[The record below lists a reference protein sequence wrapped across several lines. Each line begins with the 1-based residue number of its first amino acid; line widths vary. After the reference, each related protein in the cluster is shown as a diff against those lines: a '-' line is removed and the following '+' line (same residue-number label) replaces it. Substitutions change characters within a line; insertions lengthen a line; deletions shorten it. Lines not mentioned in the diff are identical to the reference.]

1 MATNKNRSI
10 FKKLF
15 LNQNFFILKILI
27 VFFLF
32 IVSSFVIFIDTYKG
46 DVKLKIND
54 VLTRDIIA
62 EDEIQYVDEDASSRN
77 EEIIKMT
84 TPTYFY
90 FDNKITEK
98 RISLLK
104 TILINI
110 ASEITYE
117 EIKKYAEENDFSLT
131 INEYKLLNTILNQ
144 SSKDMDRI
152 VAFVSDLYKRG
163 VSKIDQIQLSG
174 YEVSGIIL
182 ASSVNF
188 EMVESFYSIN
198 EFSLFTINVN
208 DIRSI
213 VNVSLSKYSDFD
225 KKVFENFLI
234 NFFIPN
240 IIIDKEKTE
249 TILKNKLKS
258 ERNVYRKMLK
268 GQIVARKG
276 DLIDKDNIS
285 KIVAV
290 LNYKHNKINYQTIIS
305 FLLINFLLIVFTF
318 FFIRVYD
325 VTFFFDVRNLIFI
338 SAVYFLYIIYL
349 SLPFNFDKTSY
360 YLGIMVPISTISVT
374 FIFLYSKITS
384 ISITIVFSII
394 FYLLSGYNSSSF
406 LFILLS
412 GLCSIFTIKPEIR
425 RRVELLVAGFY
436 IAIINCIIGFSIAY
450 YDGLSFADVL
460 NFTLYAG
467 INGIVSGFFSV
478 GLIAFGEFILNI
490 PTVFRLQELTDTSS
504 PLLKKLFDT
513 AIGTY
518 NHSINVANLAEVAAN
533 EIKANG
539 LLAKVGGLYHDIGK
553 AKNAEHFIEN
563 QGKNNVHDEMN
574 PFVSVNIIRSHVK
587 VGVEE
592 AISAKLPKKV
602 IDIVS
607 QHHGKSVIKYFYNRA
622 LEERKEGNVVSIE
635 DFQYKSENPAFPE
648 SAVVMLADQIEA
660 ISRVLSDYSVESF
673 TSLVNA
679 VVDEKFKDG
688 ILDDSGLTFNDI
700 TNIKRVFIRTLTGMY
715 HSRIEYPEINKENN
729 EVIKK

>member
-374 FIFLYSKITS
+374 FIFLYSKIYQ
-384 ISITIVFSII
+384 F
-394 FYLLSGYNSSSF
+394 LL
-406 LFILLS
+406 
-412 GLCSIFTIKPEIR
+412 
-425 RRVELLVAGFY
+425 
-436 IAIINCIIGFSIAY
+436 
-450 YDGLSFADVL
+450 
-460 NFTLYAG
+460 
-467 INGIVSGFFSV
+467 FF
-478 GLIAFGEFILNI
+478 
-490 PTVFRLQELTDTSS
+490 Q
-504 PLLKKLFDT
+504 
-513 AIGTY
+513 
-518 NHSINVANLAEVAAN
+518 
-533 EIKANG
+533 
-539 LLAKVGGLYHDIGK
+539 
-553 AKNAEHFIEN
+553 
-563 QGKNNVHDEMN
+563 
-574 PFVSVNIIRSHVK
+574 
-587 VGVEE
+587 
-592 AISAKLPKKV
+592 
-602 IDIVS
+602 
-607 QHHGKSVIKYFYNRA
+607 
-622 LEERKEGNVVSIE
+622 
-635 DFQYKSENPAFPE
+635 
-648 SAVVMLADQIEA
+648 
-660 ISRVLSDYSVESF
+660 
-673 TSLVNA
+673 
-679 VVDEKFKDG
+679 
-688 ILDDSGLTFNDI
+688 
-700 TNIKRVFIRTLTGMY
+700 
-715 HSRIEYPEINKENN
+715 
-729 EVIKK
+729 